1 MFESAEVGHHI
12 GKSEYREARAA
23 LRTDLLDAQFEL
35 REAGKFSVVVLING
49 VDGAG
54 KGETVNLLTKWM
66 DPRHIEAWAFDKPST
81 EETERP
87 RMWRYWRTLP
97 VRGKI
102 GVLFGN
108 WYENLLLERVDK
120 RIGKAGFDQQLDDIN
135 RFEAMLRHENVV
147 LIKLWFHLSRDVQ
160 KARFKSLEKD
170 AGTRWRV
177 TAADWRNFKRYDRFR
192 SVAEHALRRTSTGDA
207 PWLVVDGS
215 DPHYRNLFAARAIHD
230 VIRKRLAETAQG
242 WVERRSAPPLP
253 QALDERNALNTVV
266 LDQPLDKK
274 DYERELEVLQG
285 RLAVLMRHKAFARRS
300 LVVVMEGSDA
310 AGKGGAIRRMTGAMD
325 VRAYRVV
332 PIAAPTDE
340 EAGRPYLWRFWRHA
354 PRHGKAVIFDRSWYG
369 RVLVERIEG
378 YCSEADWMRAYAEI
392 NDFEDQLAGAGAV
405 VVKFWLAISAEEQL
419 VRFKAR
425 EAESHKRFK
434 ITDEDW
440 RNRDRWDD
448 YQRAVCDMI
457 DRTSTERAPWSVVE
471 ANNKYFARIKVLR
484 TLCERLETALD
495 R

>member
-23 LRTDLLDAQFEL
+23 LRPALLDTQFEL
-35 REAGKFSVVVLING
+35 RELGKFSVVILING
-49 VDGAG
+49 IDGAG
-54 KGETVNLLTKWM
+54 KGETVNLLTTWM
-66 DPRHIEAWAFDKPST
+66 DPRHIEAWAFDAPAT

-102 GVLFGN
+102 AVMFGN
-108 WYENLLLERVDK
+108 WYEHLLLERVDK
-120 RIGKAGFDQQLDDIN
+120 RIGQAAFDQQLDGIN
-135 RFEAMLRHENVV
+135 RFEAMLGNENVV
-147 LIKLWFHLSRDVQ
+147 LIKLWFHLSKDAQ
-160 KARFKSLEKD
+160 KERLKSLEKNAD
-170 AGTRWRV
+170 TRWRV

-192 SVAEHALRRTSTGDA
+192 SVAEHALRRTSTGNA

-215 DPHYRNLFAARAIHD
+215 DPNYRNLFAARAIND
-230 VIRKRLAETAQG
+230 VIRRRLEEVARG
-242 WVERRSAPPLP
+242 WVERRGAPPLP
-253 QALDERNALNTVV
+253 LALDERNVLNTLA
-266 LDQPLDKK
+266 LDQPLDRK
-274 DYERELEVLQG
+274 DYEQQLEVLQG
-285 RLAVLMRHKAFARRS
+285 RLAVLMRSKAFAKRS

-310 AGKGGAIRRMTGAMD
+310 AGKGGAIRRVTAAMD

-340 EAGRPYLWRFWRHA
+340 EAGRPYLWRFWRHV

-369 RVLVERIEG
+369 RVLVERVEG
-378 YCSEADWMRAYAEI
+378 YCSETDWLRAYAEI
-392 NDFEDQLAGAGAV
+392 NDFEDQLARAGAV
-405 VVKFWLAISAEEQL
+405 VVKFWLAISADEQL

-434 ITDEDW
+434 ITEEDW
-440 RNRDRWDD
+440 RNRERWDD

-457 DRTSTERAPWSVVE
+457 DRTSTGLAPWSVVE

-484 TLCERLETALD
+484 TLCERLEAALD
-495 R
+495 